1 MRLKYLLKDWWYFHA
16 AFALFSVTAIAYAV
30 VLWLLPLTLLLL
42 TFTEVATRSGPFVAS
57 TIVILAGL
65 IMCFF
70 QDSIKLASLYFT
82 QLTRL
87 LGAPARYG
95 LHLLDRIDQENMVVD
110 KDK

>member
-30 VLWLLPLTLLLL
+30 VLWFLPLTLLFL
-42 TFTEVATRSGPFVAS
+42 TFTEVATRLGPFISS
-57 TIVILAGL
+57 TIVILTVL
-65 IMCFF
+65 IMRFF
-70 QDSIKLASLYFT
+70 QDPIKLASPCF
-82 QLTRL
+82 TRL

-95 LHLLDRIDQENMVVD
+95 IRLLDRIDPENMVVD